1 MLIEAIMS
9 AALTMQPAGIAELG
23 APDTSETVEVA
34 YDQLSSGDVS
44 AAIGRLEALRVE
56 NPDDPALL
64 INLGSAYAQ
73 AGRME
78 QAEEAYQAAAT
89 SDVRYSLELADGSWV
104 DSRRAARLALRNLEA
119 TRMAMR

>member
-9 AALTMQPAGIAELG
+9 AALTMQPTGIAELG
-23 APDTSETVEVA
+23 APDTSDTVEVA

>member
-44 AAIGRLEALRVE
+44 AAIGRLEALRAE